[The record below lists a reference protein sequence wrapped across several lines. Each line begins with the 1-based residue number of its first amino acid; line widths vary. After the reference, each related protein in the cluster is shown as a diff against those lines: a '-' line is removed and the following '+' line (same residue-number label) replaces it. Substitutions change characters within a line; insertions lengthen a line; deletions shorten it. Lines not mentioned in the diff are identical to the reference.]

1 MLEKIVTIALEV
13 QSSLKTI
20 FTPGLECAQHYWNKK
35 TNRVLGTGTS
45 QSCEEGNSQRRLLCR
60 LCGDNQFLV

>member
-1 MLEKIVTIALEV
+1 MLEKIVTITSEV

-20 FTPGLECAQHYWNKK
+20 FTQGLECAQHYWNKK
-35 TNRVLGTGTS
+35 TNHVLGTRTS
-45 QSCEEGNSQRRLLCR
+45 HSHEEGNLQRRLLCH